1 MQKDFKIG
9 MLVGLVVAMA
19 ATLWLATRPSLT
31 PQAEIPDAQ
40 NVAAWHDP
48 SASPDELPET
58 GSIPEDSGNTQSA
71 TVNSPITLPDFTVYE
86 QRDKIRTQKFHIVRR
101 RETLSAIS
109 HKYYGSATKWQ
120 KIFEANRN
128 IIKDPHRITPG
139 TKLIIP
145 D

>member
-1 MQKDFKIG
+1 
-9 MLVGLVVAMA
+9 VGLVVAMA

-48 SASPDELPET
+48 SASPDGFPET
-58 GSIPEDSGNTQSA
+58 GSIPENSGSTQSA
-71 TVNSPITLPDFTVYE
+71 MSSQVTLPDFTVYE
-86 QRDKIRTQKFHIVRR
+86 QREKIRTQRFHIVRR

-109 HKYYGSATKWQ
+109 YKYYGSATKWQ
-120 KIFEANRN
+120 KILDANRN